1 MKTRIFSRT
10 LVATIAVFLLTF
22 IAACQKPSGKENYN
36 KDSTPI
42 GGVSA
47 PDKDSTAIAKFY
59 ALNDSLKQ
67 FKSEIA
73 EVKSSQRMWVWLLL
87 AISFMTLFM
96 AIFLY
101 LMLAKQV
108 SKLDKDHKKLRLESA
123 GNRNWYKVRMEQLE
137 GSLKSIGQAERQKHE
152 LPKRDMLHTETNVEE
167 KDRIVPIVC
176 PQDSLEKQK
185 LIYFDQPIGGHY
197 FKQAE
202 RSSSNCF
209 LVEISSGRGR
219 YSLITLDR
227 IKSDD
232 LPESV
237 VKVSGTVRMQDA
249 KGFKPVRDGEVK
261 QTSENSDTW
270 EIVRPV
276 EIELY

>member
-67 FKSEIA
+67 FKSE
-73 EVKSSQRMWVWLLL
+73 QRMWVWLLL

-137 GSLKSIGQAERQKHE
+137 GSLKSIGQAERQK
-152 LPKRDMLHTETNVEE
+152 LNCPKEICCIRKRML
-167 KDRIVPIVC
+167 KR
-176 PQDSLEKQK
+176 K
-185 LIYFDQPIGGHY
+185 
-197 FKQAE
+197 
-202 RSSSNCF
+202 
-209 LVEISSGRGR
+209 
-219 YSLITLDR
+219 
-227 IKSDD
+227 
-232 LPESV
+232 
-237 VKVSGTVRMQDA
+237 
-249 KGFKPVRDGEVK
+249 
-261 QTSENSDTW
+261 
-270 EIVRPV
+270 
-276 EIELY
+276 IE

>member
-47 PDKDSTAIAKFY
+47 PDKDSIPIAKFY

-96 AIFLY
+96 AI
-101 LMLAKQV
+101 
-108 SKLDKDHKKLRLESA
+108 ESA

-167 KDRIVPIVC
+167 KDRIVPIVR
-176 PQDSLEKQK
+176 PQDSLEEQK